1 MQKIKNILSK
11 SVGWAETK
19 EYTWYY
25 NIYLLKQK
33 THENQLRVQKNN
45 NKIK

>member
-33 THENQLRVQKNN
+33 TEKFETAINEV
-45 NKIK
+45 ITY